1 MTWYRFLSNA
11 PPGLILLLYRNR
23 WFAPPATFHQPSGL
37 RQEAKNPAGR
47 GERHRL
53 LNVGRFH
60 PKYHRPMARLHE
72 YQGKAILAA
81 NGFKIPHGRAASTAD
96 DAVAAAKEL
105 AADRKA
111 TEVVIKIQAWTTG
124 RAGIGGVAFAK
135 KPDEVRPHATRMLA
149 MKVGQFPVEAV
160 LVEEKIDIEREF
172 FLSFAIDDAAR
183 APVIIFATGGGSGIE
198 ERAASTRRIACD
210 VKSGPLDLAVT
221 QAVGSCGL
229 APAHA
234 KQLAGS
240 IQKLFVAARSVEA
253 RSLEINPLVLT
264 KDGQFVAADC
274 RITIDDYAVARH
286 PELKIEIAREFDHP
300 PTELERVAYAVE
312 QSDHRGTFYFAQLA
326 TGAPKESKGLVG
338 FHGAGGG
345 GSMMSMDAIVNA
357 GFTIA
362 NFTDT
367 SGNPS
372 ASKVYRASRIILA
385 QPGLVGYFGSGSGV
399 ASQEQYWS
407 AYGLAKA
414 FWELDLDIPAV
425 IRLGGNTEDRAVD
438 ILRRMSGLL
447 RAPVEGY
454 RKTDAPAMIAGRFAE
469 LVAGAGG
476 TKWKPHAPRVPKFVK
491 DPSATML
498 PVKNGRVW
506 IDNTKWSEIG
516 RAVETQSSGLI
527 IDHTGKPAISL
538 ASEEF
543 ANKDSEL
550 LACDVECRLAGVEG
564 FYLELDIPG
573 LDELI
578 GDTG

>member
-1 MTWYRFLSNA
+1 
-11 PPGLILLLYRNR
+11 
-23 WFAPPATFHQPSGL
+23 
-37 RQEAKNPAGR
+37 
-47 GERHRL
+47 
-53 LNVGRFH
+53 
-60 PKYHRPMARLHE
+60 MARLHE
-72 YQGKAILAA
+72 HQGKAILAA
-81 NGFKIPHGRAASTAD
+81 NGFKIPNGRAVSTAD
-96 DAVAAAKEL
+96 EAMALAKEFAAAKK
-105 AADRKA
+105 AA
-111 TEVVIKIQAWTTG
+111 EVVIKIQAWTTG

-135 KPDEVRPHATRMLA
+135 KPADVRGHAARMLA

-183 APVIIFATGGGSGIE
+183 APVIIFAPGGGSGIE
-198 ERAASTRRIACD
+198 DRAASTRRIACD
-210 VKSGPLDLAVT
+210 VNGGPLDSAVAEAVASCRLPSMHATELAE
-221 QAVGSCGL
+221 
-229 APAHA
+229 
-234 KQLAGS
+234 S
-240 IQKLFVAARSVEA
+240 IRKLFAAARSVEA

-286 PELKIEIAREFDHP
+286 PELGIEIAREFDHP
-300 PTELERVAYAVE
+300 PTPLERVAYAVE
-312 QSDHRGTFYFAQLA
+312 QNDHRGTFYFAQLA
-326 TGAPKESKGLVG
+326 TAAAKNSNGLVG

-385 QPGLVGYFGSGSGV
+385 QPDLVGYFGSGSGV

-454 RKTDAPAMIAGRFAE
+454 RKTDTPATIAGRFAE

-476 TKWKPHAPRVPKFVK
+476 TKWKPRAPRVPKFVT
-491 DPSATML
+491 DPSTTML
-498 PVKNGRVW
+498 PVKGGRVW
-506 IDNTKWSEIG
+506 IDTAQWSRDGGIQ
-516 RAVETQSSGLI
+516 RAVETHSGGLI
-527 IDHTGKPAISL
+527 IDRTATPVAAL
-538 ASEEF
+538 PSEEF

-578 GDTG
+578 GGPR